1 MLTIHQAYVVMYQ
14 LLDTVWKQSN
24 YQYDDDFA
32 VLLGAMAPMK
42 NGMPMDAAIWEAWKD
57 AIGKREKV
65 SLEDGFHGM
74 IVFLKN
80 YRAIGETE
88 TQEITR
94 VINELESSIG
104 NYKDIWRKLSQE
116 EVSDCDLES

>member
-1 MLTIHQAYVVMYQ
+1 MLTIHQAYVVMYRV
-14 LLDTVWKQSN
+14 LDTVWKQSN

-32 VLLGAMAPMK
+32 VLLGAMAPMR
-42 NGMPMDAAIWEAWKD
+42 NGMPMDAGVWDAWKD
-57 AIGKREKV
+57 ATGKREKV
-65 SLEDGFHGM
+65 SVEDGFHGM

-94 VINELESSIG
+94 VINEVEGSIG
-104 NYKDIWRKLSQE
+104 DYKDIWRKQSQE
-116 EVSDCDLES
+116 VILDID